1 MDRTTR
7 NLFAIIL
14 VAVIALTGGAALVLS
29 GTSGIG
35 PAGSGTGGLGPSGEP
50 NLPTATGVITAV
62 DSAGL
67 GNVRSFTIRE
77 VDGTMRAFALSKLE
91 NGVQFPPGHL
101 SEHLANARP
110 VKVWYRNEAGTLFA
124 IWLEDAP

>member
-1 MDRTTR
+1 MDRATR

-14 VAVIALTGGAALVLS
+14 VAVIVLTGGAALVLS
-29 GTSGIG
+29 GTSGV
-35 PAGSGTGGLGPSGEP
+35 GPSGEP

-67 GNVRSFTIRE
+67 GNVRSFTLRE

-101 SEHLANARP
+101 SEHLATARP
-110 VKVWYRNEAGTLFA
+110 VKVWYREEGGTLFA
-124 IWLEDAP
+124 IRLEDAP